1 MNTLGKCPIR
11 IAIDDIRVGGRGN
24 DDPETSTA
32 PTMRIRGAGAD
43 DLTYVID
50 DVQYFLNARSIA
62 IARAKLH
69 KRDLRK
75 LAAMLFTHHDTRREI
90 YDYLL
95 SKSGA
100 PGFALRQ
107 LERLLSLV
115 SDVNSVILERAST
128 ASALHVQF
136 RKRQYGM
143 ESQLDLTLPSLPP
156 NMEAASAASTA
167 MTPDTMIAIAN
178 AAIDVLNRTDATA
191 LGIRKLTV
199 APFTTSAPAP
209 YVDDTAVAASAEID
223 RMHGIEL
230 EISSHV
236 HKYEIFLA
244 AFVNHLAVVFD
255 DVATALKR

>member
-62 IARAKLH
+62 IARAK
-69 KRDLRK
+69 
-75 LAAMLFTHHDTRREI
+75 
-90 YDYLL
+90 
-95 SKSGA
+95 
-100 PGFALRQ
+100 
-107 LERLLSLV
+107 
-115 SDVNSVILERAST
+115 
-128 ASALHVQF
+128 F

-191 LGIRKLTV
+191 LGI
-199 APFTTSAPAP
+199 
-209 YVDDTAVAASAEID
+209 
-223 RMHGIEL
+223 
-230 EISSHV
+230 
-236 HKYEIFLA
+236 
-244 AFVNHLAVVFD
+244 
-255 DVATALKR
+255 